1 MDLKLV
7 LRFWKATKL
16 SIFSIWSAGGFEAT
30 AVIPLDS
37 SLNGAKPVAV
47 CCAVD

>member
-7 LRFWKATKL
+7 LRLWKATKL

-30 AVIPLDS
+30 AVIPRL
-37 SLNGAKPVAV
+37 LKLKRRKAR
-47 CCAVD
+47 CCVLCC